1 MTIEANRLT
10 FYLGSLAVP
19 ALLVLLNFL
28 VRKAKHWYYTAGS
41 DFLLMLMTFSFSSAA
56 MAHDIAPYM
65 RDADLRDAAPA
76 IFLVLGILILIC
88 WYWTVTL
95 VESSINESI
104 REESTLSLGSQA
116 KILTAWALVVG
127 YSWLEF
133 MLFLYR

>member
-1 MTIEANRLT
+1 MTLDAERLT

-28 VRKAKHWYYTAGS
+28 VRKAKRWYYTAGS

-56 MAHDIAPYM
+56 MAHDVAPYM
-65 RDADLRDAAPA
+65 RNADLREAAPA

-88 WYWTVTL
+88 WYLTVTL
-95 VESSINESI
+95 VESSINQSI
-104 REESTLSLGSQA
+104 RQDSALSLGSQA
-116 KILTAWALVVG
+116 KILIAWGLVIA

-133 MLFLYR
+133 MLFLYS

>member
-1 MTIEANRLT
+1 MTPYADRLT

-56 MAHDIAPYM
+56 MAHDVAPFM
-65 RDADLRDAAPA
+65 RDANLRESAPA
-76 IFLVLGILILIC
+76 IFLVLGIVILIC
-88 WYWTVTL
+88 WYLTVTL
-95 VESSINESI
+95 VESSIHESI
-104 REESTLSLGSQA
+104 REDSALSLGSQA
-116 KILTAWALVVG
+116 KIMAAWGLVIA